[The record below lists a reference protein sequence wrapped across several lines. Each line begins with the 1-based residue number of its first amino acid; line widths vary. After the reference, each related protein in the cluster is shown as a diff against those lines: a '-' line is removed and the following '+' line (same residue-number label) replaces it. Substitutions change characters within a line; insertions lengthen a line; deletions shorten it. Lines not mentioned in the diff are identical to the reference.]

1 MKKRFSSIGLFIFLS
16 SFGVQ
21 LSAEGLEGFWKY
33 SEESIQE
40 ITDFT
45 LESRRSGKS
54 SGDSSAAEI
63 SDAYRNHIRQ
73 FSITGDNRI
82 HIQLIQFKRNDDPY
96 PEYFRSFRFDYEAKD
111 NQFSIKSG
119 EKEIFSGHFE
129 DTVLHIQDSSSGSV
143 LKMVP
148 LTASEVPT
156 ISEGN
161 FSQPKLDRQPKPKK
175 MATPEYPP
183 NLERQG
189 IGGVVQLS
197 FYVNV
202 DGSTSEIRVLSSP
215 HPGLER
221 AAIDAILESTFHPGR
236 ADRKA
241 VRTHVKLPITFR

>member
-1 MKKRFSSIGLFIFLS
+1 MNKAFCSILFFILLS
-16 SFGVQ
+16 AFGGQ
-21 LSAEGLEGFWKY
+21 LSAEDLEGYWKY
-33 SEESIQE
+33 SEASIQE

-63 SDAYRNHIRQ
+63 TDAYRNHIRQ
-73 FSITGDNRI
+73 FSITDGNGI
-82 HIQLIQFKRNDDPY
+82 HIQLIQFERNDDPY
-96 PEYFRSFRFDYEAKD
+96 PEYIRSFHFDYEAKE

-119 EKEIFSGHFE
+119 EKEIFTGHIE
-129 DTVLHIQDSSSGSV
+129 DNILYIKDSSSGSV

-148 LTASEVPT
+148 LAASEVP
-156 ISEGN
+156 ILSKGN
-161 FSQPKLDRQPKPKK
+161 LSQPKLDRQPKPRK

-189 IGGVVQLS
+189 IGGIVQLS

-202 DGSTSEIRVLSSP
+202 DGSTSEIRVLSSQ

-236 ADRKA
+236 ANRKA